1 MLRIISEQ
9 RGTTY
14 RLELHGSIAGEG
26 LDVLERHWRGILDG
40 AVSARVTV
48 GLSNVA
54 FIDAAGEELLR
65 RMAEQGVDFDGDGL
79 MNRYVIEKISGGL

>member
-1 MLRIISEQ
+1 
-9 RGTTY
+9 
-14 RLELHGSIAGEG
+14 
-26 LDVLERHWRGILDG
+26 
-40 AVSARVTV
+40 
-48 GLSNVA
+48 VA